1 MEDRG
6 RLLPLYLTQAWR
18 RFAISLLSLFSA
30 IYIYKTFQS
39 LTFVFLFFFLLYFS
53 KLLTNFLAEEL
64 SLKVGLKN
72 QIQFGL
78 LLLILSLC
86 LMFFSEKYPFL
97 LFSAAV
103 FWGSSTGFYWFGR
116 HGLMV
121 KLAPDGHY
129 GLVLGK
135 QEIVSLIPVLL
146 SPILGGALISLF
158 GYKALFSVCL
168 LFIIF
173 SLLTLRSTPEIK
185 THIDTSPVEVL
196 KLFKTHKRMFLAYF
210 GDSAAASIYT
220 IAFPLYLFL
229 ILRKE
234 LSIGEFFSLSLILV
248 AVLNFFIGKLVD
260 LKGKREL
267 IGFGSVFSFLIW
279 IIRVIFKQVNILFL
293 ADVSDRVV
301 EKMTAIPL
309 EVLTY
314 EKALDGGSTGRAI
327 LFREMAIISGA
338 IFVSLVLM
346 FLNNLQSAFVSAS
359 ILTLFPL
366 LLIRKRGI
374 YGNGHQKV

>member
-1 MEDRG
+1 MEEKS

-39 LTFVFLFFFLLYFS
+39 LTFVFLFFLLLHLS

-64 SLKVGLKN
+64 SLKIGLKN
-72 QIQFGL
+72 QIRLGL
-78 LLLILSLC
+78 FFLMIALC
-86 LMFFSEKYPFL
+86 LMFLSGKHPFL

-103 FWGSSTGFYWFGR
+103 FWGSSAGFYWFGR
-116 HGLMV
+116 HGLMA

-129 GLVLGK
+129 GQVLGK
-135 QEIVSLIPVLL
+135 QGIVSLIPVLL
-146 SPILGGALISLF
+146 SPILGGALISFF
-158 GYKALFSVCL
+158 GYEALFSVCL

-173 SLLTLRSTPEIK
+173 SLLTLRSMPEVK
-185 THIDTSPVEVL
+185 THIDTSPMEIL

-210 GDSAAASIYT
+210 GDSAAARIYAT
-220 IAFPLYLFL
+220 VFPLYLFL
-229 ILRKE
+229 ILKQE
-234 LSIGEFFSLSLILV
+234 LSIGEFFSFSLILV
-248 AVLNFFIGKLVD
+248 AVFNFLIGKLVD

-279 IIRVIFKQVNILFL
+279 ITRVIFKQVNILFL

-327 LFREMAIISGA
+327 LF
-338 IFVSLVLM
+338 
-346 FLNNLQSAFVSAS
+346 Q
-359 ILTLFPL
+359 
-366 LLIRKRGI
+366 
-374 YGNGHQKV
+374 GNGD